1 MQAYLILAN
10 GRVFRGVSVGCPGTT
25 IGEVVFATGMVGFEE
40 TLTDPSYY
48 GQIITQTYPLIGNY
62 GMNSEDVESTKI
74 WARGYIVREAC
85 KTPSNFRSEET
96 LDAFLKKNG
105 IIGIE
110 GIDTRSLTR
119 TLRESGV
126 MNGAITTE
134 FDPDAEPE
142 KKAALLPEIAAY
154 AVVDAVKAVTC
165 REAVTYEP
173 TAAGAWGDT
182 PLHVALLDLGCKNN
196 IVRCLQTP
204 SVPDEADTL
213 IIESTYGDS
222 PRPPQPKD
230 TEQRLAEII
239 DRTITGGGNVVIPSF
254 AVGRTQEL
262 LYMLRRIK
270 EQRLSLTDFQV
281 YLDSPLAIEATA
293 IYKDTLRS
301 YFDEETNELLDR
313 GVNPIGFDGLH
324 LSVTGDD
331 SKNINADPTPKVI
344 ISASGMCEAGR
355 IRHHLKHNLWRPECT
370 VLFVGY
376 QVEGTLGR
384 RLLNG
389 ARYVNLFGEDV
400 RVAADIENLEGISAH
415 ADMLRLVDWIA
426 SMKKRP
432 TRVYVNHGSDGR
444 FYSGEGTQ
452 GHQG

>member
-142 KKAALLPEIAAY
+142 KPR
-154 AVVDAVKAVTC
+154 C
-165 REAVTYEP
+165 CPRSP
-173 TAAGAWGDT
+173 PT
-182 PLHVALLDLGCKNN
+182 PLS
-196 IVRCLQTP
+196 TP
-204 SVPDEADTL
+204 SRP
-213 IIESTYGDS
+213 S
-222 PRPPQPKD
+222 PAARP
-230 TEQRLAEII
+230 
-239 DRTITGGGNVVIPSF
+239 
-254 AVGRTQEL
+254 
-262 LYMLRRIK
+262 
-270 EQRLSLTDFQV
+270 
-281 YLDSPLAIEATA
+281 
-293 IYKDTLRS
+293 
-301 YFDEETNELLDR
+301 
-313 GVNPIGFDGLH
+313 
-324 LSVTGDD
+324 
-331 SKNINADPTPKVI
+331 
-344 ISASGMCEAGR
+344 
-355 IRHHLKHNLWRPECT
+355 
-370 VLFVGY
+370 
-376 QVEGTLGR
+376 
-384 RLLNG
+384 
-389 ARYVNLFGEDV
+389 
-400 RVAADIENLEGISAH
+400 
-415 ADMLRLVDWIA
+415 
-426 SMKKRP
+426 
-432 TRVYVNHGSDGR
+432 
-444 FYSGEGTQ
+444 
-452 GHQG
+452 

>member
-126 MNGAITTE
+126 MNGAITTD

-154 AVVDAVKAVTC
+154 AVVDAVKTVTC

-196 IVRCLQTP
+196 IVRCLQKRGCRVTVLP
-204 SVPDEADTL
+204 GTTTAAELAALNPDGLMLSNGPGDPAENVYQIAQIQKFLGKVPLFGICLGHQLTALAAGGKTYKLKYGHRGVNQPVKEVNGVRTYITSQNHGYAVDGESIQAGTVSFVNANDGTCEGIDYPGLSAFTVQFHPEACT
-213 IIESTYGDS
+213 G
-222 PRPPQPKD
+222 PKD
-230 TEQRLAEII
+230 TGFLF
-239 DRTITGGGNVVIPSF
+239 DRFVEMMKGGR
-254 AVGRTQEL
+254 A
-262 LYMLRRIK
+262 
-270 EQRLSLTDFQV
+270 
-281 YLDSPLAIEATA
+281 
-293 IYKDTLRS
+293 
-301 YFDEETNELLDR
+301 
-313 GVNPIGFDGLH
+313 
-324 LSVTGDD
+324 
-331 SKNINADPTPKVI
+331 
-344 ISASGMCEAGR
+344 
-355 IRHHLKHNLWRPECT
+355 
-370 VLFVGY
+370 
-376 QVEGTLGR
+376 
-384 RLLNG
+384 
-389 ARYVNLFGEDV
+389 
-400 RVAADIENLEGISAH
+400 
-415 ADMLRLVDWIA
+415 
-426 SMKKRP
+426 
-432 TRVYVNHGSDGR
+432 
-444 FYSGEGTQ
+444 
-452 GHQG
+452 

>member
-154 AVVDAVKAVTC
+154 AVVDAVKTVTC

-196 IVRCLQTP
+196 IVRCLQKRGCRVTVLP
-204 SVPDEADTL
+204 GTTTAAELAALNPDGLMLSNGPGDPAENVEIIANIREMLSTGISTFGICLGHQLTALAAGAKTCKLKYGHRGANQPVTSPAKQRTFITSPAKQRTFITSPAKQRTFITSQNHGYAVMADTL
-213 IIESTYGDS
+213 PESVGQMSYFNANDGTCEGVDYLKWNCFTVQFHPEANGG
-222 PRPPQPKD
+222 PKD
-230 TEQRLAEII
+230 TEFLFDQFVSRMLAAK
-239 DRTITGGGNVVIPSF
+239 GVI
-254 AVGRTQEL
+254 
-262 LYMLRRIK
+262 
-270 EQRLSLTDFQV
+270 
-281 YLDSPLAIEATA
+281 
-293 IYKDTLRS
+293 
-301 YFDEETNELLDR
+301 N
-313 GVNPIGFDGLH
+313 
-324 LSVTGDD
+324 
-331 SKNINADPTPKVI
+331 NA
-344 ISASGMCEAGR
+344 
-355 IRHHLKHNLWRPECT
+355 
-370 VLFVGY
+370 
-376 QVEGTLGR
+376 
-384 RLLNG
+384 
-389 ARYVNLFGEDV
+389 
-400 RVAADIENLEGISAH
+400 
-415 ADMLRLVDWIA
+415 
-426 SMKKRP
+426 
-432 TRVYVNHGSDGR
+432 
-444 FYSGEGTQ
+444 
-452 GHQG
+452 